1 MIAAG
6 FSAVRTGWGDILGW
20 AWISNQLVA
29 TCISIRFLQ
38 ICACFMSTV
47 QCHDSRLQRNL
58 HVCSIAQI
66 RNNRRVKTNWDDR
79 AGKNQRALRRRGLGS
94 VSMAR
99 DA

>member
-6 FSAVRTGWGDILGW
+6 FSAVRTGWGDIWGW

-47 QCHDSRLQRNL
+47 QCHDSRLKKFARL
-58 HVCSIAQI
+58 LIAQI
-66 RNNRRVKTNWDDR
+66 RNNGRVKKNWDDR
-79 AGKNQRALRRRGLGS
+79 AEKINPLCAA
-94 VSMAR
+94 VA
-99 DA
+99 

>member
-6 FSAVRTGWGDILGW
+6 FSAVTTGWGDIWGW

-58 HVCSIAQI
+58 HVCSLRKSATIGASRRTGMIAPEKI
-66 RNNRRVKTNWDDR
+66 NPLCAAV
-79 AGKNQRALRRRGLGS
+79 A
-94 VSMAR
+94 
-99 DA
+99 